1 MSSHGLSCQQVALL
15 QLINNLGYEDASQSF
30 NNVC

>member
-1 MSSHGLSCQQVALL
+1 MSPHGLSSQQVALL
-15 QLINNLGYEDASQSF
+15 QLINNLGYEEASQSF